1 MENNYV
7 IILDNRGFLTI
18 IKLSEEQKEESYK
31 YEDFEEYLQ
40 TIAEEYELD
49 LSNSQW
55 SAVEELK
62 IEKFGFEGKEVHH
75 A

>member
-40 TIAEEYELD
+40 TIAEEYEP
-49 LSNSQW
+49 
-55 SAVEELK
+55 
-62 IEKFGFEGKEVHH
+62 
-75 A
+75 